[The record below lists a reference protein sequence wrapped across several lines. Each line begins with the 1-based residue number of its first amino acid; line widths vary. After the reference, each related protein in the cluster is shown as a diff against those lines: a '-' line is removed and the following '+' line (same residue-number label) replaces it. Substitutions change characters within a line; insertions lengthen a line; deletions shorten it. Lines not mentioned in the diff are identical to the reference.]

1 MSTIIA
7 GRFQTQSDVAF
18 AIDELERIGFRRAA
32 ISSFYVNPAGQH
44 DLYVN
49 DSVEDQPKDA
59 KESRHGMAEG
69 ASVGGILGIAAG
81 AATLPLTGPAAPIV
95 GGLVGGYIGS
105 LVGCLHAMKER
116 SEAEESAE
124 PREPERKAGMMV
136 AVAAENRQQETDALD
151 LLKAIHANA
160 IECCPGTIIDGDWSD
175 FDPLSTAHL
184 RH

>member
-7 GRFQTQSDVAF
+7 GRFQTQADVIF

-32 ISSFYVNPAGQH
+32 ISSFYVNPVGQH
-44 DLYVN
+44 DLHLIGG
-49 DSVEDQPKDA
+49 EEAQPKDA
-59 KESRHGMAEG
+59 KASRHGMAEG

-105 LVGCLHAMKER
+105 LLGCLHGMKER
-116 SEAEESAE
+116 TEAEERE
-124 PREPERKAGMMV
+124 NPEPERKAGMMV
-136 AVAAENRQQETDALD
+136 AVAVENMQQEADALD
-151 LLKAIHANA
+151 LLRTIHANA
-160 IECCPGTIIDGDWSD
+160 IECCPGTITDGDWSD
-175 FDPLSTAHL
+175 FNPLSTAHL